1 MIKENIW
8 NDMGEIPCVEVFCFN
23 DNAKVWFWKYL
34 DSALY
39 TLLLISYNSYKSKKS
54 SKERINFLLQDKWNN
69 FYKKTCGCKTHS
81 YCKRFEEEVNIG
93 FENNWKNATINEKS
107 KFVWKDDLLF
117 FYVKD
122 FFKKEDVSQKDPLE
136 ELGLL
141 IVKNNL
147 PIQFIEN
154 IQLKWLAL
162 HICPK

>member
-1 MIKENIW
+1 
-8 NDMGEIPCVEVFCFN
+8 
-23 DNAKVWFWKYL
+23 
-34 DSALY
+34 
-39 TLLLISYNSYKSKKS
+39 
-54 SKERINFLLQDKWNN
+54 
-69 FYKKTCGCKTHS
+69 
-81 YCKRFEEEVNIG
+81 
-93 FENNWKNATINEKS
+93 
-107 KFVWKDDLLF
+107 
-117 FYVKD
+117 VKD